1 MKLSI
6 PMMAVLA
13 VCAASTTTVH
23 AQTDADREGVRR
35 AALDY
40 VEGFYQGDSTK
51 LVRSVSP
58 SVYKYGYSRRPD
70 NTYVGSQMPY
80 AGFMS
85 YANGVKSGRNRT
97 PENAV
102 QDIVLLDVQDQT
114 AAAKLTAW
122 WGTDYL
128 LMARVDGKWMITH
141 VLWQSP
147 PPAST
152 KK

>member
-1 MKLSI
+1 MKLDI
-6 PMMAVLA
+6 AMMALLA
-13 VCAASTTTVH
+13 VCAARPVTAQITT
-23 AQTDADREGVRR
+23 AGDREGVRR

-97 PENAV
+97 PDNAP

-128 LMARVDGKWMITH
+128 LMARVDGRWMITH

-147 PPAST
+147 PP
-152 KK
+152 KND